1 MDCEFQKIDEG
12 MEMWDDPRVQ
22 RMMASEFRKFN
33 EQAKLN
39 LDKQAFFAAQNNI
52 INAFISPQV

>member
-1 MDCEFQKIDEG
+1 

-22 RMMASEFRKFN
+22 RMMASEFKKFN

-39 LDKQAFFAAQNNI
+39 LDKQAFFATQNNI